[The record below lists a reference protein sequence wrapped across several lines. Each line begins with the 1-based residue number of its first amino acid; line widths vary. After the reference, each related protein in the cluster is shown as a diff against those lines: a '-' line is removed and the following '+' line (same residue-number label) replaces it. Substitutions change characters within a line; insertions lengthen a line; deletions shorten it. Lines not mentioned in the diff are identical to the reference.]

1 MGIMDQCCHIFS
13 WLFNVWMLNTAF
25 KSIEATARRKGRK
38 PHGIKDQGRNGQ
50 PRHPISTV

>member
-1 MGIMDQCCHIFS
+1 MDQCCHIFS